1 MRVSKISE
9 QADGNIQN
17 VAASAEEQN
26 AAMEEVSASA
36 EALSRMALELRETIS
51 KFKV

>member
-1 MRVSKISE
+1 
-9 QADGNIQN
+9 

-36 EALSRMALELRETIS
+36 VVLSEMAQDLKQVIS
-51 KFKV
+51 RFKD